1 MYNEKKHEE
10 ITGYLLQPL
19 HVGAP
24 AVVNERTDWRRTSAV
39 IKMNRMTEHEISFET
54 RNSRYRLHLVP
65 DLHSQRE
72 ALGDEQ

>member
-10 ITGYLLQPL
+10 ITEYLLRPL

-24 AVVNERTDWRRTSAV
+24 AVINERTGWRRTSAV
-39 IKMNRMTEHEISFET
+39 IKVTGMTEHEISFET
-54 RNSRYRLHLVP
+54 QNSRYLLHLVP